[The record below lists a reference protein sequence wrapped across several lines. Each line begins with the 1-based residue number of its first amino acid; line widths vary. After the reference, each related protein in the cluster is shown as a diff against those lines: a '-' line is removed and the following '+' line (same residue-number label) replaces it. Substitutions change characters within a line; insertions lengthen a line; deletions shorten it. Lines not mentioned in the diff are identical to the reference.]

1 MLRAERPLAELLG
14 DEGEIDAGRGE
25 LLEARD
31 DGALGG
37 GVDGS
42 RLVPSFARSDHRLP
56 LEPGGV
62 LGEDD
67 VQVARDLPGEGEPV
81 GHSSKG
87 EKTRP
92 LVSLGKK

>member
-1 MLRAERPLAELLG
+1 MNSN
-14 DEGEIDAGRGE
+14 AGRSK

-31 DGALGG
+31 DGALRG
-37 GVDGS
+37 GVDGGG
-42 RLVPSFARSDHRLP
+42 LVPSFARSDHRLP
-56 LEPGGV
+56 LEPRGV
-62 LGEDD
+62 LGEDG
-67 VQVARDLPGEGEPV
+67 VQVGGDLPGEGEPV